1 MTGVDVVPQSRTQVQ
16 CASPVLSTEQLRVPA
31 AFSLPPPGF
40 IPKED
45 THTRPEWLST
55 LILLFH
61 SLRGFFSFPLVFAR
75 ARFSFCFFAAKP
87 RLHLPQRPASGQP
100 AIDPS
105 FLNTPKVVM
114 FSQKHAHS
122 SAVSPSDD
130 VSGGLVQGFG

>member
-1 MTGVDVVPQSRTQVQ
+1 MTGVDIVPPFRTQVQ
-16 CASPVLSTEQLRVPA
+16 CASPALSTEQLQVPA

-45 THTRPEWLST
+45 TLNGSPPSFYSF
-55 LILLFH
+55 ILC
-61 SLRGFFSFPLVFAR
+61 GFFFFPLVFAR

-87 RLHLPQRPASGQP
+87 RLHLPQQPASGQR
-100 AIDPS
+100 ATDPS

-130 VSGGLVQGFG
+130 VNGGLIKGFG